1 MAENDRKE
9 QVIGVAFDGTGYGT
23 DGTIWGG
30 ELLLADYHGFERMGS
45 IEPFLQIGGDISAKE
60 GWRIAVS
67 LIYQQTQ
74 DKEQTMEIVKKLNLC
89 SEPECKVI
97 LAMADRKMNAVLSTS
112 AGRLFDAVSAILGI
126 RTKSTFEGEAS
137 MALEFAAET
146 YEKEIWEIDEP
157 ADGESTSDEE
167 KERAGRQD
175 DYEDRKPYKISDRE
189 ENRRHSGRKISLYLS
204 SKAGRPYNLWLQ
216 EDQKENKM

>member
-1 MAENDRKE
+1 MVQTEPS
-9 QVIGVAFDGTGYGT
+9 G
-23 DGTIWGG
+23 GG

-89 SEPECKVI
+89 SEPECKVL
-97 LAMADRKMNAVLSTS
+97 LAMADRKMNAVTSTS

-137 MALEFAAET
+137 MALEFAAEAMR
-146 YEKEIWEIDEP
+146 KKS
-157 ADGESTSDEE
+157 GKLMS
-167 KERAGRQD
+167 RQMVKAVRMKK
-175 DYEDRKPYKISDRE
+175 RKS
-189 ENRRHSGRKISLYLS
+189 RKT
-204 SKAGRPYNLWLQ
+204 G
-216 EDQKENKM
+216 

>member
-1 MAENDRKE
+1 
-9 QVIGVAFDGTGYGT
+9 
-23 DGTIWGG
+23 
-30 ELLLADYHGFERMGS
+30 MGS

-97 LAMADRKMNAVLSTS
+97 LAMADRKMNAVTSTS

-137 MALEFAAET
+137 MALEFAAEA

-157 ADGESTSDEE
+157 ADGESGLDEE
-167 KERAGRQD
+167 KKEP
-175 DYEDRKPYKISDRE
+175 EDRLIMQKPYKISDRE